1 LLSILRFLFE
11 PDLLC
16 YSDECSSVHSSLTLK
31 GDGRGCEVSFESAD
45 LTWLIM
51 GHDLSGILILV
62 FVMSLSCDYHVRFM

>member
-1 LLSILRFLFE
+1 MVDCEVPYSGSSICR
-11 PDLLC
+11 
-16 YSDECSSVHSSLTLK
+16 SLALK